1 MNWKEVEGFQEEK
14 PLEYEVTDSTV
25 YFRRNIRAVPNE
37 DEGTH
42 WKYDEAE
49 IIKSDFNIIAQAAV
63 LENQLFQKKV
73 LAEILKNVVEV

>member
-25 YFRRNIRAVPNE
+25 YFRRNIKAVSNE
-37 DEGTH
+37 GEGTH

>member
-25 YFRRNIRAVPNE
+25 YFRRNIKAVSNE
-37 DEGTH
+37 GEGTH
-42 WKYDEAE
+42 WQYDEAE